1 MKLPGIAAILFAVF
15 GFMALVV
22 WSTWPRSDAF
32 QECQVCLVFNGEE
45 VCRNGR
51 GPSELEALQAA
62 QESVCGGN
70 TSGMAEIIACRNA
83 NPVSSQC
90 PPPAGP

>member
-1 MKLPGIAAILFAVF
+1 MKLYQILLLAGAMILFMVV
-15 GFMALVV
+15 VV
-22 WSTWPRSDAF
+22 WSTMSDVET
-32 QECQVCLVFNGEE
+32 ECEVCLTFGTEQ

-51 GPSELEALQAA
+51 GANEVEAIQAA

-83 NPVSSQC
+83 
-90 PPPAGP
+90 PPERATCQAL

>member
-1 MKLPGIAAILFAVF
+1 MKLPAVAAILFAMI

-22 WSTWPRSDAF
+22 WTTWPRANTF
-32 QECQVCLVFNGEE
+32 EECQVCMVFNGEE

-51 GPSELEALQAA
+51 GETETEALQAA

-83 NPVSSQC
+83 
-90 PPPAGP
+90 PPASSTCPAPGS

>member
-1 MKLPGIAAILFAVF
+1 MKPYQIFLLAGAMILFMVV
-15 GFMALVV
+15 VV
-22 WSTWPRSDAF
+22 WSTMSDVET
-32 QECQVCLVFNGEE
+32 ECEVCLTFGTEQ

-51 GPSELEALQAA
+51 GANEVEAIQAA

-83 NPVSSQC
+83 
-90 PPPAGP
+90 PPERATCQAL